1 MFGRIRQIVWGA
13 LFGTLIATQALGQT
27 ATLLPNAKQ
36 QFFTAQGIP
45 AAAGTVD
52 MYVPST
58 TTRKT
63 TWKSSTET
71 VGNQNTNPVLLDAG
85 GFATIYGDGAYRQV
99 VKDADGNTI
108 WDAVTASTGGGGSGP
123 TPPISVGDGNLVGT
137 VIPWA
142 GLVAPSNYV
151 FAYGQAINRTT
162 YSILFSTTTITTNLI
177 CTSGLNVL
185 SGISD
190 TQNIRIG
197 APVEVSCVAPGT
209 TVTAV
214 ATNAVTVS
222 SNASV
227 STAASAIFFPWG
239 NGDGSLTFNVPDLRG
254 RMLPGRNNMG
264 GTASANL
271 TTLGYAISPN
281 ALGAIGPPESRTL
294 STVSLPP
301 YTPSGTIISTLSAA
315 NSAVPVANLTSV
327 SGATDTNF
335 VSLRN
340 NANATAGTLAAPV
353 TGTVTSTFTG
363 TAQGGTASPLSIIP
377 PAVTI
382 NYVIKVL
389 PDSAPSAIATS
400 ISVGTTG
407 VLAGTTNGLLFD
419 NGGVLGN
426 IPSVNNGLLITNG
439 TGVPSFSTI
448 FPSILF
454 DSLTFRG
461 STSGTVTLSAD
472 AVAGTQTVHVP
483 SSSGSMLAFITPQYL
498 GFKCDGTPEA
508 GIGQALHDNL
518 PANGG
523 IAYFP
528 TGSNCVDTSFVTF
541 TKPGVIFTGPSCV
554 TGFASPATGSALKY
568 TGSNA
573 RYLDMRSVTG
583 SGVHNLR
590 LTYSTTNPLIMI
602 DAGSNNGG
610 VNLANQNA
618 FSCNFMGPDT
628 NRPGTATLISLAMN
642 VHTRIDSNFFE
653 HGAPAIQGATTL
665 GLNTVAQVSKNFFSL
680 SETVPII
687 GCGETWI
694 IEQNSFEAL
703 RDGTGKAFST
713 SSSLPCS
720 AIMFVNNWFG
730 DVTAP
735 GGTWIDG
742 YFRGFT
748 FSGNKMAGD
757 LATTQKGIELNISQA
772 VSITGNDFDFLA
784 AAIDCGT
791 AVTGLQIAGNKF
803 GGTSGGT
810 VTTALQNPTN
820 CANVSTENN
829 SPSISRFTS
838 GQILVGQ
845 SSADAAPKTMS
856 GDVAIVAS
864 GATTIQ
870 PGVVSNA
877 KLANSATTVNGQT
890 CTLGSTC
897 TITAAAGSIAVG
909 TTTISSGT
917 SGRVLFDN
925 AGVLGEYTGT
935 QLTAQ
940 INAATASLS
949 GALPAWP
956 NNTTTFFRGDGTYAA
971 IGCAN
976 LPALTG
982 DVTTSGCAAT
992 LATVASAGTS
1002 GSSTAIPIITIN
1014 AKGLTTSITTAAV
1027 IAPAGTLTGATL
1039 AAGVTASSLTSL
1051 GTITSLT
1058 ATTIN
1063 AFTLGGAISG
1073 GGNNI
1078 NNVIIGASTPLA
1090 GTFTTLT
1097 ANTSIT
1103 SPIHAGGSGAASNLT
1118 LESTSGAG
1126 TTDSISFKTAS
1137 QSTRMT
1143 ILSGGNIGIGTETNP
1158 QAAVS
1163 ISGNVTTGI
1172 SLVSGAILSLVG
1184 ADTTSTNIA
1193 LAAYGTGTNP
1203 AIVMLGGNGTA
1214 ATPTASQS
1222 GDFLAFY
1229 AGKGY
1234 ASAAADSAAS
1244 SGFFIA
1250 AGENHSAG
1258 ANGTYLGWFNVANGG
1273 TTRTEKMRLA
1283 AGLSIGNTTDPGA
1296 GGLRATGATI
1306 QFTALASDAASTD
1319 NTVCINSSGTLLK
1332 GSGTLGICLGTSSAR
1347 YKNRIGNL
1355 QDGLAEIMKLR
1366 PVNFYY
1372 NNEMGHDPAKIQYG
1386 FTAEQVV
1393 HVLPALVDLDSQRR
1407 PNTVDILG
1415 MMPIVVRSIQQ
1426 MNDNF
1431 ESRLAKLESRK

>member
-1 MFGRIRQIVWGA
+1 MFGRIRQIAWGA

-36 QFFTAQGIP
+36 QFFTPQGIP

-99 VKDADGNTI
+99 VKDVDGNTI

-162 YSILFSTTTITTNLI
+162 YSILFSTATITTNLI

-190 TQNIRIG
+190 TQNIRTG
-197 APVEVSCVAPGT
+197 APVEASCVPPGT

-214 ATNAVTVS
+214 ATTSVTVS
-222 SNASV
+222 SVASV
-227 STAASAIFFPWG
+227 STAISAVFFPWG
-239 NGDGSLTFNVPDLRG
+239 NGDGSTTFNVPDLRG
-254 RMLPGRNNMG
+254 RTLFGRNNMG
-264 GTASANL
+264 GAASANL
-271 TTLGYAISPN
+271 TSLGYAVSPN
-281 ALGAIGPPESRTL
+281 ALGALGPSEGRVINT
-294 STVSLPP
+294 TNLPP
-301 YTPSGTIISTLSAA
+301 YTPTGTIVSTLSAA
-315 NSAVPVANLTSV
+315 NAAVPVANLTSV
-327 SGATDTNF
+327 GGATDPNF
-335 VSLRN
+335 ISLRN
-340 NANATAGTLAAPV
+340 NANTTAGALSSPV
-353 TGTVTSTFTG
+353 SGTVTSTFTG
-363 TAQGGTASPLSIIP
+363 SAQGGTSVQLSIIP
-377 PAVTI
+377 PAATI

-389 PDSAPSAIATS
+389 PDAAPSAVATS

-426 IPSVNNGLLITNG
+426 IPSVNNGILITNG
-439 TGVPSFSTI
+439 TGVPSFSAT

-461 STSGTVTLSAD
+461 STSGTVTLLAD
-472 AVAGTQTVHVP
+472 AIAGTHTVHVP
-483 SSSGSMLAFITPQYL
+483 ETNGSIPAWITPQYA
-498 GFKCDGTPEA
+498 GAICDGTPHANVLQLAHDALPASGGIIYIPQDAGCVDSSPVVITKPNVTILGVGNKTFRTPPSTITYSGTAARYIDARSTEAFRIENMGVLYSSSGFA
-508 GIGQALHDNL
+508 GILVDVAGINPGDVGSL
-518 PANGG
+518 PAIINSRLS
-523 IAYFP
+523 P
-528 TGSNCVDTSFVTF
+528 DTSRT
-541 TKPGVIFTGPSCV
+541 
-554 TGFASPATGSALKY
+554 
-568 TGSNA
+568 
-573 RYLDMRSVTG
+573 
-583 SGVHNLR
+583 
-590 LTYSTTNPLIMI
+590 
-602 DAGSNNGG
+602 
-610 VNLANQNA
+610 
-618 FSCNFMGPDT
+618 
-628 NRPGTATLISLAMN
+628 GTATLLNASATVDLN
-642 VHTRIDSNFFE
+642 IDSVFFS
-653 HGAPAIQGATTL
+653 HGAPALVGQAVIAQNVRTTIKD
-665 GLNTVAQVSKNFFSL
+665 SWFSQ
-680 SETVPII
+680 SEVTSIN
-687 GCGETWI
+687 GCGESWVLDGVI
-694 IEQNSFEAL
+694 FEPLTSGLAGAFTNTPSL
-703 RDGTGKAFST
+703 YCKAMTITGGWA
-713 SSSLPCS
+713 
-720 AIMFVNNWFG
+720 G
-730 DVTAP
+730 DVSAV
-735 GGTWIDG
+735 GGTWFTG
-742 YFRGFT
+742 TWQGLNVKGFQI
-748 FSGNKMAGD
+748 AGD
-757 LATTQKGIELNISQA
+757 SGGTGTTGFNLIASAGVTFGGGNRFELLG
-772 VSITGNDFDFLA
+772 T
-784 AAIDCGT
+784 AIDCGT
-791 AVTGLQIAGNKF
+791 STANSAVVVGGGNTFPSTTTRIGHPSNCGLAGIAAEGNNPSTSLATTGQVL
-803 GGTSGGT
+803 
-810 VTTALQNPTN
+810 L
-820 CANVSTENN
+820 
-829 SPSISRFTS
+829 
-838 GQILVGQ
+838 GQ
-845 SSADAAPKTMS
+845 SSADAAFKTMS

-870 PGVVSNA
+870 AGVVSNA

-897 TITAAAGSIAVG
+897 TITAAAGSVAVG
-909 TTTISSGT
+909 TTTISGGT
-917 SGRVLFDN
+917 TGRVLYDN

-976 LPALTG
+976 LPALTN

-992 LATVASAGTS
+992 LATVASAGTT
-1002 GSSTAIPIITIN
+1002 GSSTAIPVITIN
-1014 AKGLTTSITTAAV
+1014 AKGLTTTITTAAV

-1039 AAGVTASSLTSL
+1039 ASGVTASSLTSL

-1103 SPIHAGGSGAASNLT
+1103 SPVHAGGSGAASTLT

-1126 TTDSISFKTAS
+1126 TTDSILFKTAS
-1137 QSTRMT
+1137 QLTRMT

-1163 ISGNVTTGI
+1163 ISGNATTGI
-1172 SLVSGAILSLVG
+1172 SLVSGAILSLIG

-1193 LAAYGTGTNP
+1193 MGAYGTGTNP

-1214 ATPTASQS
+1214 AAPTASQS

-1234 ASAAADSAAS
+1234 ASATADSAAS

-1273 TTRTEKMRLA
+1273 TTRSEKMRLA
-1283 AGLSIGNTTDPGA
+1283 AGLSIGNSTDPGA
-1296 GGLRATGATI
+1296 GGLRASGATI

-1319 NTVCINSSGTLLK
+1319 NTVCVNSSGTLLK

-1372 NNEMGHDPAKIQYG
+1372 NKEMGHDPAKIQYG